1 MSLVRRLHRHLPRLR
16 TLGPALVA
24 LLLLPAVLTWLAQ
37 RPGLEQLDLMAYD
50 RALPLVAQTPS
61 SDILIV
67 AIDETSLAALGKW
80 PWSRATH
87 AELLERLADAGARS
101 VMLDLLLMEPGD
113 DAADDRRLARAMAE
127 LPVYLP
133 LQANRAPQPHAGQDD
148 FFAPMLL
155 LKERA
160 RGVGHVELLLDADG
174 IARSLFMRIGPPG
187 NDEPYI
193 GLQIAGVGPPH
204 SSATSDGAGWRYA
217 DPLRIPFAGPQGSYR
232 TVPYVHVLR
241 GEVAPA
247 FLRDKIVLV
256 GSTSPGLGDQVVA
269 PIAGHTEPLAG
280 VEVHANVID
289 QLIHKRSIESPGWAG
304 IYAWIALPLWL
315 AAWFLRRREGMD
327 LAVVSAVAITWV
339 LASMASLRVLHWWLA
354 PATPLV
360 GLLVLY
366 LAWSWGRQR
375 NQLRYLQ
382 QRAGQLQALPSGAF
396 ELPSAQA
403 QRQPQH
409 ASPSNRAL
417 DHAIARMVEL
427 QVLAD
432 STIQAM
438 PVGVLLCDAQGRIV
452 GCNDAARALLRDPSF
467 EEGAPAPSQPARQ
480 DLFALLR
487 PMQPQSRA
495 LAQVSGTPPAWIGQ
509 IHAEYLTKNHR
520 HVQLLV
526 ASVAPHAAQVPS
538 GYLVALADLTTERRA
553 QQQREQWHRF
563 LSHDL
568 RNPQANILA
577 LIDLEALDNGAN
589 ASPLAAAVRREA
601 LRTLELAET
610 FLDVSHAWT
619 GNYRFAPA
627 HLGALL
633 LDVHDQVLAYASRKQ
648 VTLVPRV
655 SEDDEEI
662 ELTVDAALLARALV
676 NLLNNAIRHSPAG
689 TTVQLCLGADACEV
703 AIAVAD
709 EGEGMGEDALERLLS
724 APHEASVGRSSGEP
738 GVRSHGLGLEF
749 VRTVVARHGGT
760 IDGHAA
766 PGAGATFCI
775 SLPRAR

>member
-1 MSLVRRLHRHLPRLR
+1 MSLHRHLHRYLPRLR

-37 RPGLEQLDLMAYD
+37 RPGLEQLDLLAYD

-61 SDILIV
+61 SDILVV
-67 AIDETSLAALGKW
+67 AIDETSLAALGQW

-87 AELLERLADAGARS
+87 AELLERLAGAGARS

-113 DAADDRRLARAMAE
+113 YAADDRRLARAMAE

-148 FFAPMLL
+148 FFAPLPL

-232 TVPYVHVLR
+232 TVSYVHVLR
-241 GEVAPA
+241 GEVAPE

-256 GSTSPGLGDQVVA
+256 GSTTPGLGDQVVA

-289 QLIHKRSIESPGWAG
+289 QLMHKRSIQSPGWAG

-327 LAVVSAVAITWV
+327 LAIVSAVAITWV
-339 LASMASLRVLHWWLA
+339 LGSMASLRVLHWWLA

-366 LAWSWGRQR
+366 LAWSWQRQR
-375 NQLRYLQ
+375 SQLRYLQ

-396 ELPSAQA
+396 ELPSSEV
-403 QRQPQH
+403 QRQPPH

-417 DHAIARMVEL
+417 DHAIARMVDL

-452 GCNDAARALLRDPSF
+452 GSNDAARELLP
-467 EEGAPAPSQPARQ
+467 ELAPSAARQ
-480 DLFALLR
+480 DLIALLQ
-487 PMQPQSRA
+487 PLQPQSRA

-509 IHAEYLTKNHR
+509 IHAEYLTKHQR

-526 ASVAPHAAQVPS
+526 ASVAPHATQAPS

-553 QQQREQWHRF
+553 QRQREQWHRF

-577 LIDLEALDNGAN
+577 LIDLEALDTGAD

-627 HLGALL
+627 HLGALM
-633 LDVHDQVLAYASRKQ
+633 LDVHDQVLAYANRKQ
-648 VTLVPRV
+648 VALVLRV
-655 SEDDEEI
+655 SEHDEEI
-662 ELTVDAALLARALV
+662 ELNADAALLARALV

-689 TTVQLCLGADACEV
+689 KTVQLCLGVDAREV
-703 AIAVAD
+703 TIAVAD
-709 EGEGMGEDALERLLS
+709 EGEGMREDALQRLLS
-724 APHEASVGRSSGEP
+724 APHEASVGRSSGETDEP
-738 GVRSHGLGLEF
+738 GVRSHGLGFEF

-760 IDGHAA
+760 VDGHAA
-766 PGAGATFCI
+766 PGFGATFCI
-775 SLPRAR
+775 TLPRER